1 MKNLC
6 YYLKEGDWD
15 KSLAALDAVLTG
27 WRRAGSV
34 KGGKDANQCASA
46 ASQLRDRAKDQMTSL
61 QKDVLLCTAEEF
73 AADRRR
79 AVVQPAADF
88 QRKPDDERRANRR
101 VEQRFKRLQTARQQ
115 RGMEQQVG
123 AGVATEAELRKN
135 AKLGALLVRL
145 TQQRKDF
152 LRVGL
157 RIGQMDARHG
167 GHRADHAGNM
177 SHKQNSLRKKSWVA
191 TSVQPT

>member
-1 MKNLC
+1 MRLG
-6 YYLKEGDWD
+6 YH
-15 KSLAALDAVLTG
+15 
-27 WRRAGSV
+27 
-34 KGGKDANQCASA
+34 
-46 ASQLRDRAKDQMTSL
+46 
-61 QKDVLLCTAEEF
+61 AENPP

-79 AVVQPAADF
+79 AVIQPAVNF

-123 AGVATEAELRKN
+123 TGVAAEAELRKN
-135 AKLGALLVRL
+135 AKLSALLVRL
-145 TQQRKDF
+145 MQQREDF

-177 SHKQNSLRKKSWVA
+177 SHKQNSLRKKSWDA
-191 TSVQPT
+191 T